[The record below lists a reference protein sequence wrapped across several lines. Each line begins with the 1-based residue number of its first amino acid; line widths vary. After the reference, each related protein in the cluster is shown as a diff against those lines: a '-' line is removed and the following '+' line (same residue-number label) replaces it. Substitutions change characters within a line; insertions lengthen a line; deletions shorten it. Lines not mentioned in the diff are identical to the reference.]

1 MEPRSSYAGRTG
13 TPFGMER
20 ERRAM
25 PTSTRGPSSMPR
37 RRQARRRGVR
47 WLSRSPRAIRPPAR
61 AHGAP
66 RRPRPARRRRGVHPL
81 RHCVIVV
88 NAGAGRIGAS
98 MPISMT
104 ADDVIRTARAA
115 PEATVVAVHLE
126 ALSHCPMR
134 REELRSDLRSA
145 ELDGRVLVPND
156 GETLDLA

>member
-1 MEPRSSYAGRTG
+1 M
-13 TPFGMER
+13 
-20 ERRAM
+20 
-25 PTSTRGPSSMPR
+25 
-37 RRQARRRGVR
+37 
-47 WLSRSPRAIRPPAR
+47 
-61 AHGAP
+61 
-66 RRPRPARRRRGVHPL
+66 
-81 RHCVIVV
+81 IVV

-145 ELDGRVLVPND
+145 ELDGRVLVPDD
-156 GETLDLA
+156 GETLERERGSPP